1 VSADLLERAGAIR
14 AGCES
19 HGVSLRTAAVHY
31 PLTVEGVTAVVVGMG
46 SPAEVDD
53 NVSSLQSPDPP
64 VLWAD
69 LTARSLLRE
78 ADRQ

>member
-1 VSADLLERAGAIR
+1 
-14 AGCES
+14 
-19 HGVSLRTAAVHY
+19 
-31 PLTVEGVTAVVVGMG
+31 VTAVVVGMG

-53 NVSSLQSPDPP
+53 NVSSLQSPDPA